1 MGETVADK
9 VKVSL
14 GMPRTS
20 AMAIWTVLQLLDL
33 ARSVFG
39 ALVKSLIMTN
49 GQLHD
54 LTVVRRCNSRLQG
67 LQLA

>member
-20 AMAIWTVLQLLDL
+20 AMAIWTVLQLLIWLDL
-33 ARSVFG
+33 FLEHS
-39 ALVKSLIMTN
+39 
-49 GQLHD
+49 
-54 LTVVRRCNSRLQG
+54 
-67 LQLA
+67 